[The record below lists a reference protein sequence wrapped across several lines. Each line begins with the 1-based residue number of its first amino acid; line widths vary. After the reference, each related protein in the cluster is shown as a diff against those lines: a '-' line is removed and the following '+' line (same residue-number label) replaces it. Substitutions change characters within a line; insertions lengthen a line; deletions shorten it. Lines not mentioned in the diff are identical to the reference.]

1 MGMTLYRTIWGNEI
15 NRTTTLSTL
24 FAFFAL
30 FTEIYLIFWEKRL
43 WEPLEF
49 LLDNVPLIGWKLL
62 DIAHVLLWLLVMFFG
77 IIAYAT
83 VKEVF
88 ETPAGWIDLTAG
100 IVVIGFLL
108 GLIFDE
114 WIMLLFVSLGL
125 LETLYF
131 YASIGKS

>member
-1 MGMTLYRTIWGNEI
+1 
-15 NRTTTLSTL
+15 
-24 FAFFAL
+24 
-30 FTEIYLIFWEKRL
+30 
-43 WEPLEF
+43 LEF

-88 ETPAGWIDLTAG
+88 ETPAGWIDLAAG